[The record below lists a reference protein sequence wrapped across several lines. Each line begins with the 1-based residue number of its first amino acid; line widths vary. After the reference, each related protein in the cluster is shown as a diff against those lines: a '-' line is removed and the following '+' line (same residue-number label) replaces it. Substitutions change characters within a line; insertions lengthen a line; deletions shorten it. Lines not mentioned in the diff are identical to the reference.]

1 MIDWNSSGRLFHSFW
16 PLKVNARWPAA
27 VLQSGICRRSLFLVL
42 QLCTSDL
49 VLNFWQRYGG
59 ASLISDHPKSEDLVV
74 VAYKKLLPRDPFQ
87 EEVLIHP
94 LFDIEFVAFT
104 FQVQYCVIRVTY
116 DRCLHIEVDCNVTL
130 LWRTPTHVAN
140 QQFHVVLRSRPLRKE
155 TLYDGHRLTW
165 WQNPSCHWGPAT
177 EKNHILSVDF
187 NVLLNNRN
195 SCLSRLL
202 FPG

>member
-1 MIDWNSSGRLFHSFW
+1 MIDWNSSGRLFHSLW

-59 ASLISDHPKSEDLVV
+59 ANLINDHPKCEDLV

-94 LFDIEFVAFT
+94 LFDIEFVAFK
-104 FQVQYCVIRVTY
+104 FQVHYCVVPCCQWMFIVYSEWRGTVIQLTKTTHHY
-116 DRCLHIEVDCNVTL
+116 VSSSRSQEVGQL
-130 LWRTPTHVAN
+130 
-140 QQFHVVLRSRPLRKE
+140 
-155 TLYDGHRLTW
+155 
-165 WQNPSCHWGPAT
+165 
-177 EKNHILSVDF
+177 
-187 NVLLNNRN
+187 
-195 SCLSRLL
+195 
-202 FPG
+202 